1 MNTNRLS
8 TFRRL
13 YGKRPAAIAVLLAV
27 FVTVFAAMPEARFVA
42 LAENPPF
49 PCSLVT
55 DPNNDPSTDPR
66 VDHLVVAGVKVTVL
80 LPPRYHAEHHRY
92 PVVYLFHG
100 AFGDQDSFTS
110 QTDLIAFTARMPDRD
125 QSIVVM

>member
-1 MNTNRLS
+1 MKTNRRS

-13 YGKRPAAIAVLLAV
+13 YSKRLAAIAVLLV
-27 FVTVFAAMPEARFVA
+27 VFAAVFAATPVARLVA
-42 LAENPPF
+42 RAENPPF

-80 LPPRYHAEHHRY
+80 LPPSYRAEHHRY

-100 AFGDQDSFTS
+100 AFGDFRS
-110 QTDLIAFTARMPDRD
+110 Q
-125 QSIVVM
+125 